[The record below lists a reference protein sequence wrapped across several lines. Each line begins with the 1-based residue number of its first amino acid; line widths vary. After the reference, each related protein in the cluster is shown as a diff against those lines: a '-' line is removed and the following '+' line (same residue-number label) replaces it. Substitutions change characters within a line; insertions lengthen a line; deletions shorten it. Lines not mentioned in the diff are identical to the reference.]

1 MFFFFLF
8 QVNEECKNL
17 KQSLAQQEKECLLA
31 KEQVTALEAKITSLE
46 QVIKVRLCFICFS
59 FLFISTSAK
68 ISFVCVCAFLPVSA
82 CVSQYT
88 CLLSRFCLCMCVRS
102 SSDLYFCLCTCPPLQ
117 GSTFMCIYM
126 HPSLWASACLFYMPA
141 PFQLYTFMR
150 AYVPPPLQASA
161 CLCLCL
167 CYYSCVCTSP
177 LPLGFCLF
185 YMLAPFQLY
194 TFMCVSALPPTLL

>member
-102 SSDLYFCLCTCPPLQ
+102 SSDLYFCLCTCPHFRALPLCAYTCTPPF
-117 GSTFMCIYM
+117 GPRPACSTCLLLFRSILLCVRMCPHHFRPLPACVCVYATI
-126 HPSLWASACLFYMPA
+126 HVCVQAPSL
-141 PFQLYTFMR
+141 
-150 AYVPPPLQASA
+150 
-161 CLCLCL
+161 
-167 CYYSCVCTSP
+167 
-177 LPLGFCLF
+177 
-185 YMLAPFQLY
+185 
-194 TFMCVSALPPTLL
+194 